1 MKENNNEYYG
11 QATFSLALIDINIF
25 IETLANIEE
34 ILKDSENTLN
44 LIESLKEQTKDSI
57 SCLEKYPLAEFCKVQ
72 RYLKHA
78 RNKVKIYQNKLVQ
91 YFSENPN
98 KKEEFDKLLNEF
110 KVIAEN
116 KQRFLTELIDKCFN
130 CIKTFN
136 NQNLIEN

>member
-11 QATFSLALIDINIF
+11 QATFSLAMIDINNF

-57 SCLEKYPLAEFCKVQ
+57 SCLEKYPLAEFSKVQ

-130 CIKTFN
+130 CIKAFN